1 MNKYDR
7 ISSLFWV
14 ALGCVICVE
23 SIRLGPGS
31 LSAPEPGLIPLGCG
45 LLLCILGLSEF
56 FLTFRR
62 GRHDEESQSI
72 WGKGN
77 IGKVIFTLVSL
88 GGYALLINPLGF
100 HLTTF
105 IWMLLICRLLSEI
118 SWISAILTSLIATS
132 SSMIL
137 FEYLLGIR
145 FPRGVLF

>member
-1 MNKYDR
+1 
-7 ISSLFWV
+7 
-14 ALGCVICVE
+14 
-23 SIRLGPGS
+23 
-31 LSAPEPGLIPLGCG
+31 LIPLGCG

-118 SWISAILTSLIATS
+118 SWISSILTSLIATS